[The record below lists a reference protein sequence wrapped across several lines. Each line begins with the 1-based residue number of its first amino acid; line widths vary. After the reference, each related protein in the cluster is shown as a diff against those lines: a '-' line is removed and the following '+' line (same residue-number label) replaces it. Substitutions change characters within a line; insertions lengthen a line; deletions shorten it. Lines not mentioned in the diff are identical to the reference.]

1 MLASLLVRS
10 VDALGGIVTTVNI
23 DIAKLKSA
31 ITALTSLADGI
42 DAQRSRAMSG
52 TPVGLPSLTDG
63 ELGKKSR
70 WLRDQEPE
78 LQVRHDLAVLLDS
91 GDTGHAS
98 YDVAL
103 DTLDM
108 AKDML
113 GTELAEALND
123 VDYKTSEDDLD
134 RLNEI
139 LAGQQDDPDVMSSMF
154 KTLGPDGT
162 VGVLG
167 NVTSIMGSSA
177 LDVEKLRDL
186 AEHMRSG
193 LATASNSES
202 WQNRPLPYSSSLTY
216 AQMFADDMVRYST
229 APMLT
234 DEEQQAFQE
243 KYPNAQGMYGASIL
257 TFLMQEHGYSDDF
270 LVSAASTLDQFEQQM
285 HDGDMEATYWYSHN
299 GYSPLVEKDE
309 LMYDDPMAAIMQNF
323 AANPSAG
330 LRFFD
335 SEDRQDF
342 YFNDRDWSEDG
353 FKSITMA
360 AEGITTDA
368 DNLAKDA
375 ELTTTIAS
383 SFLHNIADND
393 GFNPEDAKD
402 ASPYLAE
409 MLKFYMPAVDQ
420 ALRNGE
426 DSGKPRDVEFNLEH
440 FGSFENYPELFK
452 GDLDSLMQV
461 AMGTED
467 GMQSIAEGVGAFQQT
482 QLNNAAVALGLDPD
496 DPGVRTE
503 LRDVLERTSALTGFT
518 EYSVGQ
524 VEISAAEDQD
534 AQRQA
539 YIDLVSE
546 AAGLVPLPG
555 AEQVGELGS
564 KALDFGWGKAVELG
578 TDAAGEHFASEAEG
592 ATDKAETRAEQG
604 ASRVKVNAFLALVD
618 AGVIPRDEVPD
629 MWIQNGSLISPGD
642 IKPED
647 MSQYTQSAMNGV
659 NEYATNLDL
668 ETSYKNDFL
677 NYYKPAGG

>member
-1 MLASLLVRS
+1 M
-10 VDALGGIVTTVNI
+10 TTVQI

-31 ITALTSLADGI
+31 LTALTDLADSI
-42 DAQRSRAMSG
+42 DSERARAMTG
-52 TPVGLPSLTDG
+52 TPVGLPTLTDG

-78 LQVRHDLAVLLDS
+78 LQVRHDLAVLLDT

-103 DTLDM
+103 DSLDM
-108 AKDML
+108 AKNLL
-113 GTELAEALND
+113 GQELGEALSE
-123 VDYKTSEDDLD
+123 VDHETSEEDIDK
-134 RLNEI
+134 LNEI
-139 LAGQQDDPDVMSSMF
+139 LAAQQDDPEVMSETF

-167 NVTSIMGSSA
+167 TITATMSMGSG
-177 LDVEKLRDL
+177 DIEKLRDL
-186 AEHMRSG
+186 AENMRTG

-202 WQNRPLPYSSSLTY
+202 WQNRPNPYGSSLTY

-234 DEEQQAFQE
+234 DEEREAFQE
-243 KYPNAQGMYGASIL
+243 KYPNAQGMHGASIL
-257 TFLMQEHGYSDDF
+257 TFLMQEKGYSDDF

-285 HDGDMEATYWYSHN
+285 HDGDMGDATYWYAHN

-323 AANPSAG
+323 ADNPSAG

-335 SEDRQDF
+335 SEDRQEF

-353 FKSITMA
+353 FKSISMA

-368 DNLAKDA
+368 DNLAKDPEA
-375 ELTTTIAS
+375 TTTIAS
-383 SFLHNIADND
+383 SFFHHIADND

-402 ASPYLAE
+402 GSPYVAE

-426 DSGKPRDVEFNLEH
+426 QDGDPGSVPFELDNFGKFDH
-440 FGSFENYPELFK
+440 YPELFR

-461 AMGTED
+461 AMGTDE
-467 GMQSIAEGVGAFQQT
+467 GMTSIAEGVGSFQQT
-482 QLNNAAVALGLDPD
+482 QINNAAVSLGLDPD
-496 DPGVRTE
+496 DPGVRTQ
-503 LRDVLERTSALTGFT
+503 LRDVLERTSALQGFT

-524 VEISAAEDQD
+524 VEIDEAESRDQ
-534 AQRQA
+534 QRQA

-555 AEQVGELGS
+555 ADKIGELGS
-564 KALDFGWGKAVELG
+564 QALDFGWNKAVELG
-578 TDAAGEHFASEAEG
+578 TDAAGEHFASEAAE

-604 ASRVKVNAFLALVD
+604 TDRVKINGFLALVE

-629 MWIQNGSLISPGD
+629 IWFENGSMIDASD
-642 IKPED
+642 IDSSE

-659 NEYATNLDL
+659 SQYATNMDF
-668 ETSYKNDFL
+668 ETSYRDSFL
-677 NYYKPAGG
+677 RYYQEASE

>member
-1 MLASLLVRS
+1 M
-10 VDALGGIVTTVNI
+10 TTVQI

-31 ITALTSLADGI
+31 LTALTDLADSI
-42 DAQRSRAMSG
+42 DSERARAMTG
-52 TPVGLPSLTDG
+52 TPVGLPTLTDG

-78 LQVRHDLAVLLDS
+78 LQVRHDLAVLLDT

-103 DTLDM
+103 DSLDM
-108 AKDML
+108 AKNLL
-113 GTELAEALND
+113 GQELGEALSE
-123 VDYKTSEDDLD
+123 VDHETSEEDIDK
-134 RLNEI
+134 LNEI
-139 LAGQQDDPDVMSSMF
+139 LAAQQDDPEVMSETF

-167 NVTSIMGSSA
+167 TITATMSMGSG
-177 LDVEKLRDL
+177 DIEKLRDL
-186 AEHMRSG
+186 AENMRTG

-202 WQNRPLPYSSSLTY
+202 WQNRPNPYGSSLTY

-234 DEEQQAFQE
+234 DEEQEAFQE
-243 KYPNAQGMYGASIL
+243 KYPNAQGMHGASIL
-257 TFLMQEHGYSDDF
+257 TFLMQEKGYSDDF

-285 HDGDMEATYWYSHN
+285 HDGDMGDATYWYAHN

-309 LMYDDPMAAIMQNF
+309 LGYDDPMAAIMQNF
-323 AANPSAG
+323 ADNPSAG

-335 SEDRQDF
+335 SEDRQEF

-353 FKSITMA
+353 FKSISMA

-368 DNLAKDA
+368 DNLAKDPEA
-375 ELTTTIAS
+375 TTTIAS
-383 SFLHNIADND
+383 SFFHHIADND

-402 ASPYLAE
+402 GSPYVAE

-426 DSGKPRDVEFNLEH
+426 QDGDPGSVPFELDNFGKFDH
-440 FGSFENYPELFK
+440 YPELFR

-461 AMGTED
+461 AMGTDE
-467 GMQSIAEGVGAFQQT
+467 GMTSIAEGVGSFQQT
-482 QLNNAAVALGLDPD
+482 QINNAAVSLGLDPD
-496 DPGVRTE
+496 DPGVRTQ
-503 LRDVLERTSALTGFT
+503 LRDVLERTSALQGFT

-524 VEISAAEDQD
+524 VEIDEAESRDQ
-534 AQRQA
+534 QRQA

-555 AEQVGELGS
+555 AEKIGELGS
-564 KALDFGWGKAVELG
+564 QALDFGWNKAVELG
-578 TDAAGEHFASEAEG
+578 TDAAGEHFTSEAAE

-604 ASRVKVNAFLALVD
+604 TDRVKINGFLALVE

-629 MWIQNGSLISPGD
+629 IWFENGSMIDASD
-642 IKPED
+642 IDSSE

-659 NEYATNLDL
+659 SEYATNMDL
-668 ETSYKNDFL
+668 ETSYRDSFL
-677 NYYKPAGG
+677 RYYQEASE

>member
-1 MLASLLVRS
+1 
-10 VDALGGIVTTVNI
+10 LGGIVTTVNI

-31 ITALTSLADGI
+31 ITALTSLADSI
-42 DAQRSRAMSG
+42 DGQRARATAG
-52 TPVGLPSLTDG
+52 TPIGLPTLADG

-103 DTLDM
+103 DSLDM
-108 AKDML
+108 AKNML
-113 GTELAEALND
+113 GKELAETLND
-123 VDYKTSEDDLD
+123 VDYETSEDDLD
-134 RLNEI
+134 QLNEI
-139 LAGQQDDPDVMSSMF
+139 LAGQQDDPDVMSEMF

-167 NVTSIMGSSA
+167 TITSTMGSGA
-177 LDVEKLRDL
+177 VDAEKLRDL
-186 AEHMRSG
+186 AEHMRTG

-202 WQNRPLPYSSSLTY
+202 WQNKPLPYSSSQTY
-216 AQMFADDMVRYST
+216 AQMFANDMVRYST
-229 APMLT
+229 APLLT
-234 DEEQQAFQE
+234 DEEQRAFQE

-257 TFLMQEHGYSDDF
+257 TFLMQDKGYSDDF
-270 LVSAASTLDQFEQQM
+270 LVSAASTLDTFEQQM
-285 HDGDMEATYWYSHN
+285 HDGDFGDATFWYSHN

-335 SEDRQDF
+335 SEDRQNF

-353 FKSITMA
+353 FKSISMA
-360 AEGITTDA
+360 AEGIATDA
-368 DNLAKDA
+368 DNLAKDP

-383 SFLHNIADND
+383 SFLHQIADND
-393 GFNPEDAKD
+393 GFNPEDAKEG
-402 ASPYLAE
+402 SPYVAE
-409 MLKFYMPAVDQ
+409 LLKFYMPAVDQ

-426 DSGKPRDVEFNLEH
+426 DSGTPRDVKFDLEH
-440 FGSFENYPELFK
+440 FGSFDHYPELFK

-461 AMGTED
+461 AMGTDD
-467 GMQSIAEGVGAFQQT
+467 GMQSIAEGVGSFQQT
-482 QLNNAAVALGLDPD
+482 QLNNAAVSLGLDPE

-524 VEISAAEDQD
+524 VEIDEAESRDK
-534 AQRQA
+534 QRQA

-546 AAGLVPLPG
+546 AAGMVPLPG

-564 KALDFGWGKAVELG
+564 KALDFGWSKAVELG

-604 ASRVKVNAFLALVD
+604 SSRVKVNAFLALVD

-629 MWIQNGSLISPGD
+629 IWIDNGSVISASD
-642 IKPED
+642 IKAED

-677 NYYKPAGG
+677 SYYKPAGE